1 MKVNL
6 MHGAGG
12 EVMGELLQIITNLKH
27 TNAGGIGLESLDDGA
42 VIPMCGQN
50 VVFTTDSHVVSP
62 IFFPGGDIGRIAVCG
77 TINDLA
83 MMGGRP
89 IALSCGMV
97 IPEGFEVAD
106 FERIVASMDIALGEC
121 GANLVTGDTK
131 VLERGALDTIII
143 NTAGIGVADRVV
155 RDNGLL
161 PGDAIVVSGT
171 IGDHGIAIMAHRE
184 GFDFGGQIRSDVAP
198 LWMLVERALA
208 AGDIHAMKDPTRG
221 GFANAINE
229 MAKKER
235 RRRRHRRGSPPFQE
249 ERQKRRRHAR
259 HRSPR
264 GGKRGKGRHG
274 GRARRCGGR
283 PRGAP
288 VAPLRPGRG
297 DRRQGRRRFPRG
309 HADRYRRRA
318 VHRTTDRRPGPARL
332 LAGGHTY
339 FYARPIHHA
348 HRYAVVW
355 SGMLI

>member
-12 EVMGELLQIITNLKH
+12 EVMGELLRIITNLKH

-42 VIPMCGQN
+42 VIPMNGQN

-106 FERIVASMDIALGEC
+106 LERIVASMDIALGEC

-143 NTAGIGVADRVV
+143 NTAGIGIADRVV

-184 GFDFGGQIRSDVAP
+184 GFDFGGQIHSDVAP

-229 MAKKER
+229 MAKKSGVGVVIEEEAL
-235 RRRRHRRGSPPFQE
+235 PFKKNVKSAAGMLGIDPLE
-249 ERQKRRRHAR
+249 VANE
-259 HRSPR
+259 
-264 GGKRGKGRHG
+264 GKVVMG
-274 GRARRCGGR
+274 
-283 PRGAP
+283 
-288 VAPLRPGRG
+288 VAPGDAEAVLAALRSHPYGRDAAIVGKVVEGSHVVMRTAIGGERFIEPPIG
-297 DRRQGRRRFPRG
+297 DPVPR
-309 HADRYRRRA
+309 
-318 VHRTTDRRPGPARL
+318 VC
-332 LAGGHTY
+332 
-339 FYARPIHHA
+339 
-348 HRYAVVW
+348 
-355 SGMLI
+355 